1 MALAAAAQ
9 WFGAGC
15 FWGMLCAYAGRWL
28 RHRIDP

>member
-1 MALAAAAQ
+1 MSEFAMG
-9 WFGAGC
+9 FGAGC